1 MDTPGLLKLRLFVA
15 RNRRV
20 VIAALVVVAVVSTA
34 GAGWAYAN
42 PGTETDTEQRYP
54 QTVSSA
60 ADTRTVVQGET
71 ALYDQGTTLVNRQV
85 YPFDASPTLTLAASV
100 DAPDGTRVDQRL
112 VVRYRAVRDDEVVWS
127 ETRVLATTAGNVGEA
142 GTLQAAVNVT
152 RVRERL
158 TAVRSEFSGAAAVD
172 VELGHVATYETDRY
186 EGSLNASVP
195 LGFTR
200 NAYIVD
206 GRLAAERDHST
217 ATSVTTRQS
226 PNVPL
231 VGGLALVGLVAGAA
245 AAVLVR
251 NPPSVATTTDE
262 LQRRRYAEWISSGR
276 LPVYAADR
284 YVEMST
290 LADLVNVAV
299 DSNRRVIHDGELDA
313 YGIIDEDALYWY
325 ARGDDDLLGLAV
337 PFEGAG
343 EGRGARGARMGI
355 EGFEGAEADAEG
367 DADVPPGFE
376 RLEAGDDGGS
386 AEGDDGNDDPEDL
399 FDDL

>member
-20 VIAALVVVAVVSTA
+20 VIAALVVVAVLSTA

-42 PGTETDTEQRYP
+42 PGTETDTEQRFP
-54 QTVSSA
+54 ETVSSQV
-60 ADTRTVVQGET
+60 DTRTVVQGET
-71 ALYDQGTTLVNRQV
+71 ALYDEGTTLVNRQV

-100 DAPDGTRVDQRL
+100 DAPEGTQVDQRL
-112 VVRYRAVRDDEVVWS
+112 VVRYQAVRDDETVWS
-127 ETRVLATTAGNVGEA
+127 ESRVLATTAGSVGEA
-142 GTLQAAVNVT
+142 GELQATVNAT

-158 TAVRSEFSGAAAVD
+158 AAVRGEFAGAAAV
-172 VELGHVATYETDRY
+172 EAQLGHVVAYETDRY

-195 LGFTR
+195 LGFTQ

-206 GRLAAERDHST
+206 GSLSADRSHST
-217 ATSVTTRQS
+217 ATAVTTRQS
-226 PNVPL
+226 PNT
-231 VGGLALVGLVAGAA
+231 ALVGALALLGLAAGVVAG
-245 AAVLVR
+245 VLVR
-251 NPPSVATTTDE
+251 DPPSVATTTEE
-262 LQRRRYAEWISSGR
+262 LQHRRYAEWISAGR

-299 DSNRRVIHDGELDA
+299 DSNRRVIHDAELNA

-325 ARGDDDLLGLAV
+325 ARGEDDLLGLAV
-337 PFEGAG
+337 PFEGG
-343 EGRGARGARMGI
+343 GGGNPRGAPGMGM
-355 EGFEGAEADAEG
+355 EGFDGADESLEG
-367 DADVPPGFE
+367 DSDVPPGFE
-376 RLEAGDDGGS
+376 RLDAGDGADEESSSDGG
-386 AEGDDGNDDPEDL
+386 PEDL

>member
-20 VIAALVVVAVVSTA
+20 VIAALVVLAVLSTA

-42 PGTETDTEQRYP
+42 PGTETDTEQRFP
-54 QTVSSA
+54 QTVSSQ
-60 ADTRTVVQGET
+60 ADTRTTVAGET
-71 ALYDQGTTLVNRQV
+71 ALYDKGTTLVNRQV
-85 YPFDASPTLTLAASV
+85 YPLDASPTLTLAASV
-100 DAPDGTRVDQRL
+100 DAPDRTRVDQRL

-127 ETRVLATTAGNVGEA
+127 ETRVLATTAGSVGEA
-142 GTLQAAVNVT
+142 GTLQSTVNVT

-158 TAVRSEFSGAAAVD
+158 TAVRGEFSGAAAVN
-172 VELGHVATYETDRY
+172 VRLSHVVVYETDRY

-195 LGFTR
+195 LGFSQ
-200 NAYIVD
+200 NAYIID
-206 GRLAAERDHST
+206 GELSASREHST
-217 ATSVTTRQS
+217 ATAVTTRQA
-226 PNVPL
+226 PNTGL
-231 VGGLALVGLVAGAA
+231 VGGLALLGLAAGAA
-245 AAVLVR
+245 AVVLVR
-251 NPPSVATTTDE
+251 NPPSVATTTEE

-299 DSNRRVIHDGELDA
+299 DSNRRVIHDDDLDA

-325 ARGDDDLLGLAV
+325 ASGEDDLLNLAV
-337 PFEGAG
+337 PFEGG
-343 EGRGARGARMGI
+343 RQSHSRGAPEMGLT
-355 EGFEGAEADAEG
+355 ERDGTDQSLEG

-376 RLEAGDDGGS
+376 RLGAGDDEES
-386 AEGDDGNDDPEDL
+386 DDDGGPEDL
-399 FDDL
+399 FEDI